1 MYPRIT
7 RILIAATLLFG
18 LTAFSQTNSTV
29 PSASPSAQPAP
40 AAAWPTVDG
49 TTVLPNFRF
58 GTGETLPELKL
69 HYLTLGTPHRNA
81 PGTSIMQCYCC
92 MAPAAAPTRC

>member
-1 MYPRIT
+1 MYPCIP
-7 RILIAATLLFG
+7 RILIAATLLID
-18 LTAFSQTNSTV
+18 LAAFSQTSSTV
-29 PSASPSAQPAP
+29 SAPAP
-40 AAAWPTVDG
+40 TAAWPTVDG

-81 PGTSIMQCYCC
+81 VR
-92 MAPAAAPTRC
+92 ARR